1 MKVEIWTD
9 VVCPFCYIGKKVF
22 DDFRRELPEG
32 ETMEVINRSY
42 ELSPEASRTDS
53 VNTVSSLADKYGFSL
68 EEARARMAGVEEMAR
83 RNGLHMNI
91 FEAKGANTHDLHRL
105 IHFAR
110 EKGREE
116 ELLSA
121 FFRGHFV
128 EGRSLN
134 QREEILGLSEEA
146 GLSIKEAEAVLESSS
161 YQKEVEADKSKA
173 MRLGIRGVPYFLFD
187 GKYEVSGAQP
197 KEVFQRVYETARKES
212 GAV

>member
-22 DDFRRELPEG
+22 DDFLKELPEG

-42 ELSPEASRTDS
+42 ELSPEASKVDS
-53 VNTVSSLADKYGFSL
+53 VNTVRSLADKYGFSL

-83 RNGLHMNI
+83 RNSLDMNI

-128 EGRSLN
+128 EGMSLN
-134 QREEILGLSEEA
+134 ERAEVIRLSEKA
-146 GLSIKEAEAVLESSS
+146 GLSPSDVEAVLLSSS
-161 YQKEVEADKSKA
+161 YHEEVEADKSKA
-173 MRLGIRGVPYFLFD
+173 VRLGIRGVPYFLFD

-197 KEVFQRVYETARKES
+197 KEVFQRVYETVKKES
-212 GAV
+212 STI